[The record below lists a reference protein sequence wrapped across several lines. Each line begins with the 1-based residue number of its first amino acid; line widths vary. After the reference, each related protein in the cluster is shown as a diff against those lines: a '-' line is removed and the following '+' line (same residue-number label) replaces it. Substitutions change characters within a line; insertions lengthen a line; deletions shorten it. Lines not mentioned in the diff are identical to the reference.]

1 MKKASL
7 LTALGLAVTFGVAA
21 APKANAEV
29 IVGVRVATPAYVA
42 PVYVAPVHYRYYAP
56 RPFVAFRPVPVYRR
70 YYVRPGFRARWY
82 GRRFVPRRE
91 FYGWRR

>member
-7 LTALGLAVTFGVAA
+7 VTALGLAVIFGVAA

-29 IVGVRVATPAYVA
+29 IVGVGVATPAYVA

-56 RPFVAFRPVPVYRR
+56 RPFVAYGPVPVYRR
-70 YYVRPGFRARWY
+70 YWVAPRFRARWY
-82 GRRFVPRRE
+82 GPRYVPRRG